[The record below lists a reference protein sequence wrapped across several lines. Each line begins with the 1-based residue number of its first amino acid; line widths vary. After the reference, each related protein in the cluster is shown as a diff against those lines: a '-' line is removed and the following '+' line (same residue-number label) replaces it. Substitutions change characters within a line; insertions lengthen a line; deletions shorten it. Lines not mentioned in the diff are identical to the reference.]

1 MTDTPKLSTIAK
13 LNDHARK
20 HGSCRLVATACV
32 SALAPAKLSALMKL
46 VKGYD
51 AFDEAGMLDGN
62 DPHGEHDFGA
72 LDFEKVTYF
81 WKFDYYADASY
92 SLGAQNAADPSTAR
106 VLTVML
112 ASEY

>member
-1 MTDTPKLSTIAK
+1 MSKIAE

-20 HGSCRLVATACV
+20 TGACRLVATIGVASLPV
-32 SALAPAKLSALMKL
+32 DKLHALIQL
-46 VKGYD
+46 VRDYD

-92 SLGAQNAADPSTAR
+92 SMGTENPADPSTKR
-106 VLTVML
+106 VLTIML

>member
-1 MTDTPKLSTIAK
+1 MSTIAE
-13 LNDHARK
+13 LNDRARK
-20 HGSCRLVATACV
+20 HGTCRLVATVGVASLPV
-32 SALAPAKLSALMKL
+32 DKMRGLMQL
-46 VKGYD
+46 VKSYD

-92 SLGAQNAADPSTAR
+92 SMGAEDPADTRTAR
-106 VLTVML
+106 VLTIML

>member
-1 MTDTPKLSTIAK
+1 MSTIAE
-13 LNDHARK
+13 LNDRARK
-20 HGSCRLVATACV
+20 HGSCRLVATVGVAE
-32 SALAPAKLSALMKL
+32 LPADKLHALMQL
-46 VKGYD
+46 VKDYA

-81 WKFDYYADASY
+81 WKFDYYVDARY
-92 SLGAQNAADPSTAR
+92 HMGAENPADPSTAR
-106 VLTVML
+106 VLTIML

>member
-1 MTDTPKLSTIAK
+1 MSTISE

-20 HGSCRLVATACV
+20 HGACRLVATTGV
-32 SALAPAKLSALMKL
+32 DALPVDKLRGLMQL

-72 LDFEKVTYF
+72 LDFDGVTYF

-92 SLGAQNAADPSTAR
+92 SLGAQNAADPSTVR
-106 VLTVML
+106 VLTIML